1 VARRDIWKTFNSI
14 PGFQDLFKHMD
25 STREEHKIDTL
36 HKVQKCKLIFVNTEE
51 EQPEEKKKL
60 KSTLVLILYIG
71 VV

>member
-1 VARRDIWKTFNSI
+1 
-14 PGFQDLFKHMD
+14 MD

-71 VV
+71 VI